1 MMNGKLNSKINWS
14 NNSRLMIISSR
25 PIRVV
30 LRLFSKTKRMFFKLL
45 RLVSRQIL
53 LFKISRMSL
62 KWKQFWCNFLK
73 FILIFQKCCLVLV
86 WNTKLLISYIMNR
99 LIKRISINF
108 KMFLQAE
115 YWKFLIF
122 QILKMKKIKKTSKWV
137 LVHYSWWLLSL
148 QKKGVFKSL

>member
-62 KWKQFWCNFLK
+62 KWKQFWYNFLK

-122 QILKMKKIKKTSKWV
+122 QIFKIKKIKKTS
-137 LVHYSWWLLSL
+137 
-148 QKKGVFKSL
+148 

>member
-122 QILKMKKIKKTSKWV
+122 QILKIKKIKKTSKWV

>member
-86 WNTKLLISYIMNR
+86 WNTKLLISYIMKR

-122 QILKMKKIKKTSKWV
+122 QIFKIKKIKKTS
-137 LVHYSWWLLSL
+137 
-148 QKKGVFKSL
+148 